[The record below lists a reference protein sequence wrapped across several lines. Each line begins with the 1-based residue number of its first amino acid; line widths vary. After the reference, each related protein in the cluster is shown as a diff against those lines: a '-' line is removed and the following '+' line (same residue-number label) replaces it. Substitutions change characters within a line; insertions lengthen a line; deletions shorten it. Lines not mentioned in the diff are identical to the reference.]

1 MKRRDFLQT
10 AGFLSLGSAGALG
23 RAPGAAEAG
32 QAQAPAAA
40 QARPA
45 TPLTKNRVLITSAHS
60 RLAQAIAA
68 ALAGRY
74 PIRLTAP
81 AAVPG
86 GYEFTQSD
94 LDDDGATRALVRGVE
109 GIVHAADPPPG
120 AGGEMTLDWRTR
132 STYNLFLAAAQEG
145 VRRVI
150 HLSSLALM
158 TAYDEDFDV
167 AEGWRPRPGPQPEG
181 LSHYLGECIAREFA
195 HQKRLR
201 IAVLRLGKVVRPEEV
216 AGKPFDPLWVAED
229 DVVQAVSLALERP
242 GTSDAEG
249 WWSVYHIAS
258 GSPRARFSIAAAQR
272 GLGYRPKFH
281 W

>member
-1 MKRRDFLQT
+1 M
-10 AGFLSLGSAGALG
+10 
-23 RAPGAAEAG
+23 
-32 QAQAPAAA
+32 
-40 QARPA
+40 
-45 TPLTKNRVLITSAHS
+45 LITSAHS

-81 AAVPG
+81 AAVRS
-86 GYEFTQSD
+86 GYEFTQSN

-145 VRRVI
+145 VRRAVY
-150 HLSSLALM
+150 LSLAGPDDGVRRGFRRRRGM
-158 TAYDEDFDV
+158 A
-167 AEGWRPRPGPQPEG
+167 PRPGPQPEG

-201 IAVLRLGKVVRPEEV
+201 ITVLRLGKVVRPEEV

-229 DVVQAVSLALERP
+229 DVVQAVSLALGRP
-242 GTSDAEG
+242 GTSDGEG

-272 GLGYRPKFH
+272 GLGYRPKVH